1 MYYST
6 VLVYIIFPEGNKPG
20 EVVSAINHTVARC
33 CCGINSSSTV
43 YSIVRLG
50 MMLVVVITQL
60 VCGNCM
66 NAVDLK
72 GTVSREYRQL
82 LCIG

>member
-1 MYYST
+1 MK
-6 VLVYIIFPEGNKPG
+6 LCLLLIIQWHDAAVGLTLP
-20 EVVSAINHTVARC
+20 VQC
-33 CCGINSSSTV
+33 
-43 YSIVRLG
+43 IVRLG